1 MKARLSMRW
10 LIGVVVLA
18 GVVIAVWACW
28 PSAPR
33 VVQATGWQAQ
43 TDLPMLVT
51 GPRGI
56 VVDRNGDVYVA
67 ESEHIQ
73 RLAAGS
79 FRPERLPI
87 PELKSPDN
95 VAFGPGGELYVGDYN
110 MQRVMKISADR
121 RTTVALSLTDPAGQD
136 LSTAGSAMDAGIA
149 VDRAGTLFATD
160 PEKSRIVKLAAG
172 SATAEVLATVEHLRP
187 PIAVSDNGD
196 VVVLVSDPAPT
207 LLTFRGGKSP
217 AVPTPIPNLK
227 YVTAI
232 AIDHRGNRLLADND
246 LEFSSADG
254 DLTST
259 TTATLWR
266 LPPDAATPQRLPY
279 TDLGEI
285 AAVTVDSSDTIY
297 YTDRSRLSRVVRLA
311 PMG

>member
-10 LIGVVVLA
+10 LVGVVVLV
-18 GVVIAVWACW
+18 GVVITVWACW

-33 VVQATGWQAQ
+33 AEQATGWQVQA
-43 TDLPMLVT
+43 DLPMLVT
-51 GPRGI
+51 GPKGV

-73 RLAAGS
+73 RLSAGS

-87 PELKSPDN
+87 QELKDPSN
-95 VAFGPGGELYVGDYN
+95 VAFGPAGELYVGDYSL
-110 MQRVMKISADR
+110 QRILRISADR
-121 RTTVALSLTDPAGQD
+121 RTAVALSFTDAAGQD

-149 VDRAGTLFATD
+149 VDHAGTLFATD
-160 PEKSRIVKLAAG
+160 PEKSRIIKLAAG

-196 VVVLVSDPAPT
+196 VVVFVSDPVPT

-217 AVPTPIPNLK
+217 AVPTPIPDLK
-227 YVTAI
+227 FLSAI

-254 DLTST
+254 NLTST
-259 TTATLWR
+259 TTARLWR
-266 LPPDAATPQRLPY
+266 LPPEAVTPQRLPY
-279 TDLGEI
+279 TDLGEVV
-285 AAVTVDSSDTIY
+285 ALTVDSSDTMY
-297 YTDRSRLSRVVRLA
+297 YTDRSTLGRVVRLT